1 MLTTNKGN
9 KKVNVVLR
17 VDMVVDGERMEKGV
31 VVEMSGHNFKY
42 LVQHDRVAEATGENI
57 AAVKA
62 EVKSTEEAAKRAAQ
76 PSTEEVLKA
85 RIANL
90 ETELAVAKKGK

>member
-1 MLTTNKGN
+1 
-9 KKVNVVLR
+9 
-17 VDMVVDGERMEKGV
+17 
-31 VVEMSGHNFKY
+31 
-42 LVQHDRVAEATGENI
+42 VAEATGENV

-62 EVKSTEEAAKRAAQ
+62 EIKSTEEAAKRAAQ

>member
-1 MLTTNKGN
+1 M
-9 KKVNVVLR
+9 LR
-17 VDMVVDGERMEKGV
+17 VDMVVDGERMEKGD

-42 LVQHDRVAEATGENI
+42 LLQHDRVAEATAENI

-62 EVKSTEEAAKRAAQ
+62 EIKATEEAAKRALQ
-76 PSTEEVLKA
+76 PSSEDVLKA

-90 ETELAVAKKGK
+90 EAELAAVKKK